1 MKPKGS
7 GNVTISNAN
16 STVAPGTYKDQVGG
30 GEWIVTTSTIT
41 GNIGNTGI
49 AVFYN
54 AVHNASVTFDP
65 AGGNFRTETVTVTA
79 TANDANSAWYKV
91 GDGSQVAINGSA
103 QFTIG
108 ADMEYG
114 ESVTVSWG
122 ANGESGE
129 VSGSE
134 TYTKVDPNA
143 STMIYY
149 NNPDNWNQV
158 YVYIYADGGNNKNAE
173 WPGEAMSKGTASYN
187 GVSGLWEYEV
197 PAGLE
202 NGLVIFN
209 NNQDQQYPSSDGLQ
223 LSGNSMVCIN
233 NSEWSEFEESVS
245 PEPEEPEDVYTPS
258 YEEGETV
265 VFFENTRNW
274 SGVKIWLWNGVYT
287 EIGSFP
293 GDEIEYMGEA
303 ANGNGIYKWTYTG
316 DNTDLPVGL
325 LFSNSENQN
334 DKTGDFQFQ
343 NGGYYTADGFQ
354 RLIEP
359 SVPSAVDEAEKAQ
372 AVITSEAGMIT
383 VWNAEGSDI
392 TVYDLCGVPVE
403 QVYNAG
409 SQLAISI
416 AYKGVYVVTIDDEAV
431 KVMVR

>member
-1 MKPKGS
+1 
-7 GNVTISNAN
+7 
-16 STVAPGTYKDQVGG
+16 
-30 GEWIVTTSTIT
+30 
-41 GNIGNTGI
+41 
-49 AVFYN
+49 
-54 AVHNASVTFDP
+54 
-65 AGGNFRTETVTVTA
+65 
-79 TANDANSAWYKV
+79 
-91 GDGSQVAINGSA
+91 
-103 QFTIG
+103 
-108 ADMEYG
+108 
-114 ESVTVSWG
+114 
-122 ANGESGE
+122 
-129 VSGSE
+129 
-134 TYTKVDPNA
+134 
-143 STMIYY
+143 MIYY

-209 NNQDQQYPSSDGLQ
+209 NNQGQQYPSSDGLQ

-265 VFFENTRNW
+265 VFFENTRDW

-316 DNTDLPVGL
+316 DNKDLPVGL

-416 AYKGVYVVTIDDEAV
+416 AYKGVYVVTVDDEAV